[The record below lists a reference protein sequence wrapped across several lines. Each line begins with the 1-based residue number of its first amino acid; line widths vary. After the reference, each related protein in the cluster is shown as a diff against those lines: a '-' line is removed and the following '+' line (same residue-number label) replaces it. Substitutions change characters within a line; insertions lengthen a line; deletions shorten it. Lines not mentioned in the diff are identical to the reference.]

1 MRGRRSLSVRLIVS
15 LAAAQF
21 VAIVFLVPVMEFVVS
36 ILGVGVSSAVNP
48 DDWDEYRLIALVQ
61 NSLARAPDARVV
73 IQPTVALRDYMD
85 ANPGARYAV
94 FDVRTKE
101 ALPGSSQQL
110 VAALASLGQ
119 IDALALKFRLPTDN
133 LQGARGS
140 LRLLDTPVGRHV
152 IAVYGYRF
160 AWADVY
166 VVAKLF
172 LNLHTAIV
180 IAPGILGAVLVGWI
194 VVRHGLA
201 PLRVAA
207 ADIASI
213 DVNTLHK
220 RISAENAPKELAPF
234 FEAVNNALS
243 RLYAG
248 VEAQR
253 RFVANAAH
261 ELRTPIAIMRAHADN
276 PDDAAFRSDMRR
288 DIRRVQ
294 SIMEQLLA
302 TARLSAHGEKELDDI
317 DLGAAVLG
325 LIADF
330 TPLAIENKRQISF
343 EPPPRQISIR
353 LHKWALECVVSNL
366 LNNALRAEPEGGDI
380 HVRVLEPALVEV
392 VDHGDGIPLSDMER
406 IFEPFWRRETSGK
419 GAGLGLA
426 ISKELVLSMGGS
438 LTVEQTPGG
447 GATFRISLA
456 LRQLTTPTS

>member
-1 MRGRRSLSVRLIVS
+1 VRGRRSLSLRLIVS
-15 LAAAQF
+15 LTAAQF
-21 VAIVFLVPVMEFVVS
+21 IAIVFLVPVTEFVVS

-48 DDWDEYRLIALVQ
+48 DDWDEYRLVALVQ
-61 NSLARAPDARVV
+61 KSLTRAQDQRAVL
-73 IQPTVALRDYMD
+73 QPTVALRDYMTR
-85 ANPGARYAV
+85 NPGARYAV
-94 FDVRTKE
+94 FDVQTKE
-101 ALPGSSQQL
+101 ALPGSSPEL

-119 IDALALKFRLPTDN
+119 IDALALKFRLPTDDVR
-133 LQGARGS
+133 GARGS
-140 LRLLDTPVGRHV
+140 LRLIETPVGRYM

-160 AWADVY
+160 AWEDVF

-172 LNLHTAIV
+172 LNMHTAIV

-194 VVRHGLA
+194 VVRRGLA
-201 PLRVAA
+201 PLRAAA

-213 DVNTLHK
+213 DLHTLHR
-220 RISAENAPKELAPF
+220 RISSANAPEELAPF
-234 FEAVNNALS
+234 IEAVNNALS
-243 RLYAG
+243 RLGAG

-294 SIMEQLLA
+294 SIVEQLLA
-302 TARLSAHGEKELDDI
+302 TARISAQGERELDDI
-317 DLGAAVLG
+317 DLGATVLG

-343 EPPPRQISIR
+343 EQPLGQISIR
-353 LHKWALECVVSNL
+353 LHKWELECVVTNL

-380 HVRVLEPALVEV
+380 HVRVIEPAIIEV
-392 VDHGDGIPLSDMER
+392 VDHGEGVAPSDMDR

-426 ISKELVLSMGGS
+426 ISKELVLSMGGA
-438 LTVEQTPGG
+438 LTVEETPGG
-447 GATFRISLA
+447 GATFRISLDRRFA
-456 LRQLTTPTS
+456 PTP